1 MINVLY
7 VVSMLCV
14 CLYLWINCLSRMCF
28 TDLFC
33 VVVMDKCLN
42 VNVADGKIVGDV
54 IILGEYD
61 VRNDIVNDT
70 QKVI

>member
-1 MINVLY
+1 
-7 VVSMLCV
+7 
-14 CLYLWINCLSRMCF
+14 MCF